1 MLTRN
6 NNAEKHQ
13 APSNMRS
20 GGSVPNTMNVYFTWL
35 ISAIGHVRVNFGC
48 EISKLSTEKLVNCDI
63 YLPVVRVYADS
74 RSTCFPLP
82 ELARW
87 NLVQSTKFLRVTVR
101 SHVSTA
107 PTMHESRHFIDP
119 WTIDII
125 SSFSLAIGTRW
136 VQADIL
142 SSSFVVSLSFSRT
155 LYSDEYK
162 NSSCFFRFKWR
173 SLT

>member
-1 MLTRN
+1 
-6 NNAEKHQ
+6 
-13 APSNMRS
+13 
-20 GGSVPNTMNVYFTWL
+20 
-35 ISAIGHVRVNFGC
+35 
-48 EISKLSTEKLVNCDI
+48 VNCNI

-82 ELARW
+82 ELTRW

-162 NSSCFFRFKWR
+162 NSSCFLVWNGGLWLKRRTFITSILKVEAQKSSKAFPLQAWTGPWGSWR
-173 SLT
+173 LRLQDF